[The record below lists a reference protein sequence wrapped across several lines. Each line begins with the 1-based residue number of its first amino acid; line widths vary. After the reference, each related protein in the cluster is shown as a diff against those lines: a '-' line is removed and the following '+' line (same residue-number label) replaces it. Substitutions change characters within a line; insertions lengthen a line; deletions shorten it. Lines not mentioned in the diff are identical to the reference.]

1 MEALLTG
8 GIQLGSTGVNIAD
21 ARGLDMPLIYVNEAF
36 QETAG
41 YLSSEVLGR
50 NCHFLRGPDT
60 EVADTQALG
69 EAPVAG
75 EDHVSVLRNYRKDA
89 TSWWNE
95 LRVSAVRDDT
105 GTVTHY
111 FGFHNDVTGG
121 GEAERMVAYL
131 AAHDP
136 LTGLPNRARLL
147 AASTTSCS
155 GRARG
160 GAQVAVLFIDLDAVQ
175 GRQRLARAQGRRP
188 RARGRGNP
196 TTRQPSRGRPAR
208 APQRRRVPRRHHQHR
223 SRHRVGHRPA
233 GRRQHPRQL
242 PQPYSDGTCSPLRRG

>member
-1 MEALLTG
+1 MEALLAG

-21 ARGLDMPLIYVNEAF
+21 ARGVDMPLIYVNEAF
-36 QETAG
+36 QETTG

-50 NCHFLRGPDT
+50 NCHFLQGPDT

-111 FGFHNDVTGG
+111 FGFHNDVT
-121 GEAERMVAYL
+121 V
-131 AAHDP
+131 
-136 LTGLPNRARLL
+136 TGARPS
-147 AASTTSCS
+147 AWWPTS
-155 GRARG
+155 
-160 GAQVAVLFIDLDAVQ
+160 
-175 GRQRLARAQGRRP
+175 RL
-188 RARGRGNP
+188 
-196 TTRQPSRGRPAR
+196 TTR
-208 APQRRRVPRRHHQHR
+208 
-223 SRHRVGHRPA
+223 
-233 GRRQHPRQL
+233 
-242 PQPYSDGTCSPLRRG
+242 